1 VLIYHSGWSGMPG
14 GFVGVDIFFVTS
26 GYLITRLLPAPM
38 ARRPLLAVAVY
49 RSAGAAPCGRWSSP
63 TMQLS

>member
-38 ARRPLLAVAVY
+38 ARRPLLAVAVH
-49 RSAGAAPCGRWSSP
+49 RSAGAAPCGAAHHRRC
-63 TMQLS
+63 T